1 MASEAS
7 CFWQVPDTA
16 YRQPAGRSRAA
27 RVVTALVCGVWLSAC
42 VSTEM
47 AVSQDGV
54 SGVVADRGE
63 IDAEEP
69 TPRSLDYVTILCPE
83 DREEEWRPESD
94 PSYRQVAQG
103 DFFEML
109 RQAHPGRPPAI
120 RSASYEARLDED
132 ELVDGRA
139 LLAIGYLGPIKTTLP
154 LDPCNLAIERAGW
167 ADRDGEVAQAGLG
180 PNGEFALRVDRG
192 GMLDAAWSLKGTRES
207 RNAVFFRIELPPCSS
222 SRFLLTV
229 PEDRI
234 PFLFTLPEDPIPSI
248 PTGVVLRQG
257 TPEDGMQSWLM
268 ELGGENRFLLRIAP
282 HDDPEGHKQTTELRQ
297 ESVYRMSPGG
307 LEATFTLQFDV
318 LGQPLRRLELLVAP
332 ELNVLSVQEGDKA
345 IPWGEE
351 ALPEATTKRIFVEPE
366 LPLVGLGRELTVTAL
381 TPIHLETPDTS
392 RPSQQPGAM
401 DTPIQS
407 EGKDSQNISSA
418 LAHAPGGRQ
427 NEGNLSMPLRLPALT
442 IPSVHWCKSVASV
455 IVQHP
460 LRLKDVKSDQG
471 RIVSGRSKLAR
482 RTEDAIDLELFTGNA
497 QIDVVL
503 GQKQT
508 PPQVDYGVM
517 VEMGGGQITA
527 RQKVHLDADEGEHFQ
542 VVGQLARSWVIDSV
556 GTAGAV
562 ADWRVERKG
571 RGKRQLLVDLTQPLA
586 SDAPVEL
593 DISARR
599 LESTGGRRYSS
610 RDMIPVEF
618 PFCRLETALVA
629 LQPMEQYQIDLTGT
643 QGLVQRETQNLSHQE
658 RQLFPDTP
666 RGRIYLHDGGDE
678 GLSIKVKQ
686 RRSLYSAEI
695 DVSVS
700 VSGKQATETYVFRIH
715 PESVRLENVA
725 VELLKRPGVP
735 LRWET
740 STGGETYLEP
750 ESPDRQDND
759 RSRLERWNVRL
770 RPSRSEA
777 FEMRARRVFPIEDE
791 TAIGLARLPDATR
804 QTGQIS
810 IGVSGG
816 EDVRVVNRGL
826 TPELSSPPHDP
837 SEIPRSVY
845 RYDPRRSLLSGSSP
859 IVLRVDS
866 SPSSL
871 PKAWIWLCQLESRLE
886 PTGEGRHVASYRVE
900 SAGAPILRLSLPASI
915 GIERVESVEIDGHR
929 APLETAPVGSPAK
942 LAVRLHGDRRFH
954 EVTVCYRTAGA
965 RWSALHPLRIPIPE
979 PDLPVLK
986 RNWVVWLPPGRQV
999 IDTKGLVRSSSV
1011 PDRWLARVLG
1021 PLVRGASRGP
1031 LDPFAGDSWKWLS
1044 AIGLTQAQ
1052 TPSSALGEDTLESAA
1067 KNWGDLLARDDIR
1080 DVWSKWLPESG
1091 KLSFLVDVKA
1101 VAKQEVSPK
1110 TGVTLPKGG
1119 GCAAQFKW
1127 ALNQAGLAL
1136 AVSGRQVV
1144 LTSVSEATARG
1155 ERLSR
1160 GAGVLWRV
1168 TDTAWAEELELA
1180 ISGASPVLVEAS
1192 EWLKLPSPPKMPWTT
1207 AHRPGYEP
1215 RDTAGWSVYE
1225 IDLTDSAMTTTALV
1239 VDRNL
1244 LQCGLWLFFLLVAF
1258 LTWTVAFRYPAL
1270 AFFPIVGFL
1279 LAAAYLPDFWSA
1291 WLSAGFR
1298 GGCVGLLIRMVTVR
1312 RPRSAGRVV
1321 AARKVGNSTAVVG
1334 IVFLLTL
1341 ASPSDG
1347 TAQSTE
1353 TSETP
1358 KGPALVLVPVGKD
1371 NKPTGND
1378 YSVPRDFFMD
1388 LLRQAQQIAE
1398 EAPEWLL
1405 KDAYYHGSLSW
1416 QATGEPLTVTE
1427 FTAEYGLE
1435 VGSADKPVKIP
1446 FGRMFEDWSLEAA
1459 WLDGRSLD
1467 PDAIVDGNLVF
1478 PAEPSESSQ
1487 LRLQLQPI
1495 PGRGMKLGGCELD
1508 IPRLASSRLE
1518 LTIPAGAPRVEV
1530 PTATGRT
1537 RRQPLKLEADLG
1549 PADRLVVRWQ
1559 PTGRVGSNTV
1569 TRVEELL
1576 WLNIAPGEAKV
1587 ETQFRFELGQDFQGE
1602 LHLAHDLRLRQPDA
1616 YEVEGATLNRV
1627 ENIQDSNLMRQKL
1640 FLTKGQGTEVV
1651 VRGQFE
1657 LHDASGIGSLGLP
1670 ELRSDGVEVSRR
1682 WAAATVSPMLLHEQS
1697 VFGKVEKIGLSEF
1710 VDIWG
1715 GEVDLPS
1722 VAFRLDG
1729 SDASFGLT
1737 TRPKSPRS
1745 SAQWEMDLRYG
1756 LEETGFEYRANVDTN
1771 EGYLFCH
1778 RLAVPPKLEIAEVT
1792 AAVSDVPRTVRW
1804 TRPSLERIVLFFD
1817 VPVSGRH
1824 SIQLRGRTPANGRR
1838 SEPLQLIELRDV
1850 ECEPGKID
1858 VYRDPAAI
1866 VALESVEGMTK
1877 TAERLGQIVTR
1888 WKVDGSGTPTALAR
1902 VEPNEPK
1909 VVAHEQ
1915 IISLRQTPEGWV
1927 VDVECELEV
1936 VNGIADRILMETS
1949 ELWPG
1954 PYEVGSGVTEEL
1966 VRGERG
1972 ELVLLPPPR
1981 DRFAFRVSGP
1991 LVPTADGRTSVPRI
2005 RLKKVEYS
2013 EKSDRLVVLPVGPAP
2028 AIHWDVLGLTLTDVP
2043 SQFVAEAP
2051 GLAWNAYEVKQDD
2064 FLATIRP
2071 TPDAAQI
2078 HLADIRLAWEANGE
2092 CRGVAIFDLEAGD
2105 RDSCVLRLPPPWRL
2119 VSASNHGV
2127 PISPRLRKDGSWTIP
2142 LGRTV
2147 LPQRLELVFRG
2158 LVSFGNHGTA
2168 SIEAFPELVDLPIM
2182 RTLWTV
2188 AGSDEFEVVGAGRPI
2203 GRELAAME
2211 RLRNVTALIH
2221 PAIHRPG
2228 SSLAE
2233 DESWYRGWL
2242 GDWADAR
2249 REAELAVAF
2258 AERTTSVQTEQAE
2271 LKKLDA
2277 DQQALAEQFRA
2288 VDLWGS
2294 LMASSVSRVTPGTLW
2309 DHSQLGIVS
2318 KCYLANE
2325 DSFPSVLRIELA
2337 GQDQNTR
2344 LAISPVLYG
2353 AAILLVLLAAWA
2365 TGRLYRWPHLF
2376 GVVLGLCWWLW
2387 FWPSFIGLLLIAVCL
2402 TAAVRSGW
2410 RRPRS
2415 SGSAIV
2421 QLSVSGRS

>member
-7 CFWQVPDTA
+7 CSRQVPDTA
-16 YRQPAGRSRAA
+16 YRRPARRSRAI
-27 RVVTALVCGVWLSAC
+27 RVITALACGVWLLACASA
-42 VSTEM
+42 ER
-47 AVSQDGV
+47 AVSQDVV
-54 SGVVADRGE
+54 SGGVADRGE
-63 IDAEEP
+63 KNGQES
-69 TPRSLDYVTILCPE
+69 TPQSLDYVTILCPE
-83 DREEEWRPESD
+83 AWEEEWRPGGA
-94 PSYRQVAQG
+94 SYRRVAQG

-109 RQAHPGRPPAI
+109 RSAYPGRPPSI
-120 RSASYEARLDED
+120 RSASYEARLDGD

-139 LLAIGYLGPIKTTLP
+139 LLAIGYLGPIKATLP

-167 ADRDGEVAQAGLG
+167 ADRDGEFAQAGLG

-192 GMLDAAWSLKGTRES
+192 GTLDAAWSLKGAREA
-207 RNAVFFRIELPPCSS
+207 REAVSFRIELPPCSS

-234 PFLFTLPEDPIPSI
+234 PFLFTLPEDPNTSI
-248 PTGVVLRQG
+248 PTGVVSRQG
-257 TPEDGMQSWLM
+257 TPEDGMQSWQM

-282 HDDPEGHKQTTELRQ
+282 QDDPEGHRQTTELRQ

-307 LEATFTLQFDV
+307 LEATFTLHFDV

-332 ELNVLSVQEGDKA
+332 ELNVLSVQEGDNA

-351 ALPEATTKRIFVEPE
+351 ALPEMPTKRIFVEPE
-366 LPLVGLGRELTVTAL
+366 LPLFGLGRELTLTAL
-381 TPIHLETPDTS
+381 MPIQLAVPDTS
-392 RPSQQPGAM
+392 RPAPELGEM
-401 DTPIQS
+401 DAPTRDAT
-407 EGKDSQNISSA
+407 EDSQGMSSA
-418 LAHAPGGRQ
+418 LAHASGERRDD
-427 NEGNLSMPLRLPALT
+427 EELSVPLRLPALT
-442 IPSVHWCKSVASV
+442 VSGVRWCDSAASV

-460 LRLKDVKSDQG
+460 LRLRDVKSDQG
-471 RIVSGRSKLAR
+471 RIVRGRSKFAR
-482 RTEDAIDLELFTGNA
+482 RTVDAVDLQLFADNA

-503 GQKQT
+503 GQEQT
-508 PPQVDYGVM
+508 PPQVDYGVL

-527 RQKVHLDADEGEHFQ
+527 RQKVRLDADEGEHFQ
-542 VVGQLARSWVIDSV
+542 VVGELARSWVIDSV
-556 GTAGAV
+556 DPAGAI
-562 ADWRVERKG
+562 ADWRIDRKR
-571 RGKRQLLVDLTQPLA
+571 RGKRQLVIDLAQSLA
-586 SDAPVEL
+586 NDAPVEL
-593 DISARR
+593 DIAARR
-599 LESTGGRRYSS
+599 LESTAGRRYSS
-610 RDMIPVEF
+610 REMIPVEF
-618 PFCRLETALVA
+618 TSCRPDTALVA
-629 LQPMEQYQIDLTGT
+629 LQPMEQYQIDLSGT
-643 QGLVQRETQNLSHQE
+643 QSLVQRETQNLSHEE
-658 RQLFPDTP
+658 RQLFPETP

-700 VSGKQATETYVFRIH
+700 VSGKQATESYVFRIH

-725 VELLKRPGVP
+725 VELLKRPGAS
-735 LRWET
+735 LRWEP
-740 STGGETYLEP
+740 STGGETHLEP
-750 ESPDRQDND
+750 ESPDAQDEG
-759 RSRLERWNVRL
+759 RSRLERWNVSL

-777 FEMRARRVFPIEDE
+777 FEMRARRVFTIEDE

-804 QTGQIS
+804 QTGRVS

-816 EDVRVVNRGL
+816 EDVRVVNRSL
-826 TPELSSPPHDP
+826 TPELSAPPHNP

-845 RYDPRRSLLSGSSP
+845 RYDPRRSLFSGSPP
-859 IVLRVDS
+859 IVLRADS
-866 SPSSL
+866 SPSTL
-871 PKAWIWLCQLESRLE
+871 PKAWIWLCQIESRLE
-886 PTGEGRHVASYRVE
+886 PTGIGRHVASYRVE
-900 SAGAPILRLSLPASI
+900 SVGAPILRLSLPAAI
-915 GIERVESVEIDGHR
+915 GMDMIESVEIDGRR
-929 APLETAPVGSPAK
+929 APLEAAPMDSPAN
-942 LAVRLHGDRRFH
+942 LALRLHRDRRFH

-965 RWSALHPLRIPIPE
+965 RWSALHPLRIPVPE

-986 RNWVVWLPPGRQV
+986 RNWIVWVPPGRQV
-999 IDTKGLVRSSSV
+999 IETKGVFRPSNA
-1011 PDRWLARVLG
+1011 PDRWPACVLG
-1021 PLVRGASRGP
+1021 PMVRGASRGP
-1031 LDPFAGDSWKWLS
+1031 LDPFVADSWKWLS
-1044 AIGLTQAQ
+1044 ALGLRQAHA
-1052 TPSSALGEDTLESAA
+1052 PSSSLGENLSDSAA
-1067 KNWGDLLARDDIR
+1067 RNWGDLLALDDIS
-1080 DVWSKWLPESG
+1080 DVWSEWLPENG
-1091 KLSFLVDVKA
+1091 DLSFLVDVKA
-1101 VAKQEVSPK
+1101 VAKQEISPN
-1110 TGVTLPKGG
+1110 TGVTLPDGG
-1119 GCAAQFKW
+1119 GSTDQFRLVLK
-1127 ALNQAGLAL
+1127 QAGLAL
-1136 AVSGRQVV
+1136 AVSGNHVV
-1144 LTSVSEATARG
+1144 LTSVSRATARG

-1168 TDTAWAEELELA
+1168 TDTAWAEELEHA
-1180 ISGASPVLVEAS
+1180 VAEASPTLVAAS
-1192 EWLKLPSPPKMPWTT
+1192 EWLKLPSAPEAPWTT
-1207 AHRPGYEP
+1207 THRPGYEP

-1225 IDLTDSAMTTTALV
+1225 IDLTDPAMTTALV

-1244 LQCGLWLFFLLVAF
+1244 LHSGLWLFFLLVAF
-1258 LTWTVAFRYPAL
+1258 LTWTVAVRYPAL

-1279 LAAAYLPDFWSA
+1279 LAAAYLPDFWSP

-1321 AARKVGNSTAVVG
+1321 AARRVGNSTAVVG
-1334 IVFLLTL
+1334 IVCLLTL
-1341 ASPSDG
+1341 VSASNG
-1347 TAQSTE
+1347 AAQSTE
-1353 TSETP
+1353 ASESP
-1358 KGPALVLVPVGKD
+1358 KGPALVLAPVGED
-1371 NKPTGND
+1371 YQPTGND
-1378 YSVPRDFFMD
+1378 YSVPEDFFMD
-1388 LLRQAQQIAE
+1388 LQRQAQQIAE

-1435 VGSADKPVKIP
+1435 VVNADKPVKIP
-1446 FGRMFEDWSLEAA
+1446 FGSMFEDWSLEAV

-1467 PDAIVDGNLVF
+1467 QDDIVDGNLVF
-1478 PAEPSESSQ
+1478 KAELSESSQ
-1487 LRLQLQPI
+1487 LRLRLRPI

-1508 IPRLASSRLE
+1508 IPRLAASRLE

-1549 PADRLVVRWQ
+1549 PTDRLVVRWQ
-1559 PTGRVGSNTV
+1559 PTGRVGSNMV

-1576 WLNIAPGEAKV
+1576 WLNLAPGEAKV
-1587 ETQFRFELGQDFQGE
+1587 ETQFRFELGQDFQSE
-1602 LHLAHDLRLRQPDA
+1602 LHLVHDLRLRQPDS

-1627 ENIQDSNLMRQKL
+1627 ESIEDSNLMRQKL
-1640 FLTKGQGTEVV
+1640 FLTRGQGTEVI
-1651 VRGQFE
+1651 VRGEFE
-1657 LHDASGIGSLGLP
+1657 FHDASGIGSVSLP

-1682 WAAATVSPMLLHEQS
+1682 WAAATVAPMLLYEQS
-1697 VFGKVEKIGLSEF
+1697 VFGTSEKIGLSEF
-1710 VDIWG
+1710 VEVWG

-1722 VAFRLDG
+1722 VAFRLD
-1729 SDASFGLT
+1729 SSEASFGLT

-1745 SAQWEMDLRYG
+1745 SAQWEMDLRYE
-1756 LEETGFEYRANVDTN
+1756 LRETGFEYRANVDTT

-1778 RLAVPPKLEIAEVT
+1778 RLAVPPTLEIAEVT
-1792 AAVSDVPRTVRW
+1792 ATVSDVPRTVRW
-1804 TRPSLERIVLFFD
+1804 TRPASERIVLFFD
-1817 VPVSGRH
+1817 VPVSGQHTIRV
-1824 SIQLRGRTPANGRR
+1824 RGNAPAKGRR
-1838 SEPLQLIELRDV
+1838 SEPLQLIELQDV
-1850 ECEPGKID
+1850 ECEPGEID
-1858 VYRDPAAI
+1858 VYREPAAI

-1888 WKVDGSGTPTALAR
+1888 WKVDGEGPPTALAR

-1954 PYEVGSGVTEEL
+1954 PYQVSSGVTEESL
-1966 VRGERG
+1966 RGERG

-1991 LVPTADGRTSVPRI
+1991 LVPTAGGRTSVPRI
-2005 RLKKVEYS
+2005 RMRKVEYS
-2013 EKSDRLVVLPVGPAP
+2013 EKSERLVVLPVGPAP

-2051 GLAWNAYEVKQDD
+2051 GLAWMAYEVRRDD

-2071 TPDAAQI
+2071 TPDAAQV

-2119 VSASNHGV
+2119 MSASNHGV
-2127 PISPRLRKDGSWTIP
+2127 PISPRVKEDGSWTIP
-2142 LGRTV
+2142 LNRTV
-2147 LPQRLELVFRG
+2147 LPQRLELVFGG
-2158 LVSFGNHGTA
+2158 LVSFGDHGTA
-2168 SIEAFPELVDLPIM
+2168 SIEAFPELVDLPVM

-2188 AGSDEFEVVGAGRPI
+2188 AGSGEFEVVGAGKPI
-2203 GRELAAME
+2203 RRELLAME

-2221 PAIHRPG
+2221 PANHRPG
-2228 SSLAE
+2228 SSVAE

-2242 GDWADAR
+2242 GDWVDAR

-2258 AERTTSVQTEQAE
+2258 ADRATSVPAEQAE

-2277 DQQALAEQFRA
+2277 DQQAFAEQFHA
-2288 VDLWGS
+2288 ADLWGS
-2294 LMASSVSRVTPGTLW
+2294 LMASPASRVTPSTLW
-2309 DHSQLGIVS
+2309 DHSQLGVAQ
-2318 KCYLANE
+2318 KYYLANE
-2325 DSFPSVLRIELA
+2325 DSFPSVLRIDLS
-2337 GQDQNTR
+2337 GKKQHSR
-2344 LAISPVLYG
+2344 LAMSPLLYV
-2353 AAILLVLLAAWA
+2353 AAVLLVLLAGWA
-2365 TGRLYRWPHLF
+2365 TGRLHRWPHLF